1 MQNISINEVKQ
12 RLAAGE
18 QLHIID
24 VREPYEYAE
33 FNIDAK
39 LIPLGKIQSMQVED
53 IEDWKNEEV
62 IVHCRSGA
70 RSMQACMILESIG
83 FANTK
88 NLEGGMLQW
97 QQQGGPMR

>member
-1 MQNISINEVKQ
+1 MQNISINEVRQ

-24 VREPYEYAE
+24 VREPYENAE
-33 FNIDAK
+33 FNIGAK

-83 FANTK
+83 FSNTK

-97 QQQGGPMR
+97 QQTP